1 MIKIARSHPFF
12 MAGVLVEAF
21 ILFEIDLV
29 RIKLTKSLNFGKK
42 NFVNSVWV
50 IVKKRVVRKGTTQWF
65 YRCVIYTI
73 PCAIIALATFT
84 NPPIFAPFT

>member
-50 IVKKRVVRKGTTQWF
+50 IVKKGLSEKGQ
-65 YRCVIYTI
+65 
-73 PCAIIALATFT
+73 PNGFT
-84 NPPIFAPFT
+84 DV